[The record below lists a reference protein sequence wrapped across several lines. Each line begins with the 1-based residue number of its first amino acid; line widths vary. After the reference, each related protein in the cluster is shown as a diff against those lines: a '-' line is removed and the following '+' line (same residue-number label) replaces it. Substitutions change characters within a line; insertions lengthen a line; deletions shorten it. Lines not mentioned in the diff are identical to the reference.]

1 MSFIF
6 FLFNFFIS
14 FHYIIIFLSRDFTYL
29 GMDGVYTMTW
39 ILKEK

>member
-29 GMDGVYTMTW
+29 GMADLDIEGEM
-39 ILKEK
+39 IDN